1 MPKDREI
8 DVRSV
13 PRPERHPL
21 VFAAFAQLEAG
32 QAITLVNDHEPL
44 HLREEFEHELPGAF
58 RWEPIG
64 AGTDGAFLT
73 RIVRVTRTPLPRV
86 LGDTAALPEA
96 IGSDGAGSV
105 WQLAPAERDLDAN
118 VIELPA
124 GDEIAAHD
132 GPDLDVLVHVLA
144 GAGTLETEL
153 GTIELAPGSLVWLPR
168 RARRRFLAGPD
179 GLRYFSVHRR
189 KPALSITTAPPRP

>member
-1 MPKDREI
+1 MPTDREI
-8 DVRSV
+8 DVRAV

-21 VFAAFAQLEAG
+21 IFAAYAQLAAGEA
-32 QAITLVNDHEPL
+32 IRLLNDHEPL
-44 HLREEFEHELPGAF
+44 HLRDEFERELPGAF

-64 AGTDGAFLT
+64 ESEDGSFVT
-73 RIVRVTRTPLPRV
+73 RIVKTVRAPLPRV
-86 LGDTAALPEA
+86 IGDTAALPA
-96 IGSDGAGSV
+96 TIGAAGSGSV

-144 GAGTLETEL
+144 GAGTLETETGAVAL
-153 GTIELAPGSLVWLPR
+153 QPGNLVWLPR
-168 RARRRFLAGPD
+168 RARRRFIAGD
-179 GLRYFSVHRR
+179 EGLRYVSVHRR
-189 KPALSITTAPPRP
+189 KPALSIMPAP